1 MDIRKGDMVQ
11 AVAGR
16 DKGKTGKVLRDFPK
30 GERVIVEAINFVKR
44 HTRARPPE
52 QQGGILQKEA
62 SLHISNVMVYCPR
75 CSRATRIGHRKLEDG
90 TRARIC
96 RRCGE
101 IIGK

>member
-1 MDIRKGDMVQ
+1 MKIKKGDMVR
-11 AVAGR
+11 AIAGR
-16 DKGKTGKVLRDFPK
+16 DKGKTGKILRVFPK
-30 GERVIVEAINFVKR
+30 RERVIVESMNFVKR

-62 SLHISNVMVYCPR
+62 SLHISNVMIYCPR
-75 CSRATRIGHRKLEDG
+75 CSRAARIGHRKLEDG
-90 TRARIC
+90 TKARIC

>member
-11 AVAGR
+11 AMAGR
-16 DKGKTGKVLRDFPK
+16 DKGKTGKVLRVFPK
-30 GERVIVEAINFVKR
+30 RERVIVEAINFVKR
-44 HTRARPPE
+44 HTRARPPD

-90 TRARIC
+90 TKTRIC

>member
-1 MDIRKGDMVQ
+1 MQIRKGDTVQ
-11 AVAGR
+11 AIAGR
-16 DKGKTGKVLRDFPK
+16 DKGKTGKVLRVFPK
-30 GERVIVEAINFVKR
+30 RERVIVEGMNFVKR

-90 TRARIC
+90 TKARIC
-96 RRCGE
+96 RRCRE

>member
-1 MDIRKGDMVQ
+1 MQIRKGDMVR
-11 AVAGR
+11 AIAGR
-16 DKGKTGKVLRDFPK
+16 DKGKTGKVLRVLPK
-30 GERVIVEAINFVKR
+30 RERVIVEGMNFVKR

-62 SLHISNVMVYCPR
+62 PLHVSNVMVYCPR
-75 CSRATRIGHRKLEDG
+75 CNRATRIGHRKLEDG
-90 TRARIC
+90 TKARIC